1 MFFINSIQNVTQ
13 NVIQNVIQNVQKR
26 IEQRWPLTYQYVYQ
40 RVRSWQWATWVYCSR
55 RSWMCPVRLLEED
68 KRSLRLNYFY
78 NNTVYSIRIMKK
90 KRGPIPFVVISILS
104 EQENVTD
111 FILPFMGPALNFHG
125 MRYCPSD
132 FGYQKLS
139 FSIVW
144 NGIPEVVSFTE
155 REVMDIYR
163 VKMI

>member
-1 MFFINSIQNVTQ
+1 MFFSISIKNVIQNVTQ
-13 NVIQNVIQNVQKR
+13 NVQKQ
-26 IEQRWPLTYQYVYQ
+26 IERRWPLTYQYVYQ
-40 RVRSWQWATWVYCSR
+40 RVRNLQWATWVYFSR
-55 RSWMCPVRLLEED
+55 CSWMCPVRLLEED

-78 NNTVYSIRIMKK
+78 NNTVYSIRVLKK

-104 EQENVTD
+104 EKENVTD
-111 FILPFMGPALNFHG
+111 VTDCILPFMGPALNFHG

-144 NGIPEVVSFTE
+144 NGIPEVVTFTE

-163 VKMI
+163 VKMV